1 MKFDE
6 LRSIGHNIAD
16 SLGSGIGLLIGG
28 FYDMDVFGEAGR
40 SAEGFMAIDFLT
52 GETAGAKPSPY
63 LARAIAR
70 YRTALG
76 DLCRKHGTSAAAF
89 RALTVRYSIDRH
101 GRRFLVTIE
110 DHRGRRAV
118 DEYVGTPGER
128 IRVLDHLGRIRRL
141 RRPRRGGVGQA
152 G

>member
-16 SLGSGIGLLIGG
+16 SLGSGIGFLIGGG

-52 GETAGAKPSPY
+52 GETAGAKPSRY

-76 DLCRKHGTSAAAF
+76 DAMPQARHVGGGLP
-89 RALTVRYSIDRH
+89 RADGALFD
-101 GRRFLVTIE
+101 
-110 DHRGRRAV
+110 
-118 DEYVGTPGER
+118 
-128 IRVLDHLGRIRRL
+128 
-141 RRPRRGGVGQA
+141 RPRWPA
-152 G
+152 ASS